1 MVGNARGGAS
11 GKAHRAQSGPVVF
24 SAALVIAALLA
35 LASQGCQPGSPIEA
49 VGRSSQPGEGPLATA
64 PSGRPYSE
72 KRDACANR
80 DPLRKAFWGELH
92 VHSELSFDAN
102 MWDVRGS
109 VDDVYRFAR
118 GEKIGLAPYDEAGNP
133 LRFAQLERPLDF
145 AALTD
150 HASYQGEV
158 ALCTR
163 KDSGRYDSEGCQIFR
178 GEVAGPNPEMGDFV
192 SRVGAITS
200 SLDPQQEMPA
210 RSAALC
216 GESSDLCLDAM
227 ADVWRQQQA
236 AASRYYDRSAECSFT
251 AFNAYEYTATPGLAK
266 VHHNVIFRNDAVPA
280 SPTAWVDY
288 PDVYDLWGRLKS
300 QCLEAGTGCDVLTLP
315 HNSNLS
321 NGRMFTVTGRDLP
334 IAVQRAR
341 AELRAEL
348 EPLVEIS
355 QVKGDSECR
364 NDMYGV
370 VAAPDEFCNFE
381 EWRPPTTPDCIEGT
395 GAGALAGQGCVSRL
409 DYVRNVLVEGFREQ
423 KRIGVNPYK
432 LGILAATDSHNA
444 TPGDV
449 EEYSYDGWRGVED
462 ATPALRLSTDS
473 SLVAAIFNVIA
484 SPGGLAG
491 IWAEENSRD
500 SLFDAME
507 RREVFGTSGPR
518 LTARFFGGWN
528 YPADLCDAP
537 GLVKSGYAGG
547 VPMGGDLPPRPE
559 AVSAPAFVVSAL
571 RDPGAPGHPGGLLQR
586 AQIIKGWLGDDGL
599 FYEKVYDV
607 AGGEN
612 EADVDLDTCEPRG
625 PGADSL
631 CSVWRDPDFDPQRNA
646 VYYLRV
652 IENPSCRWNQRQC
665 IALDEAA
672 RPEGCRNPV
681 VPQTIQERLWSSPIW
696 YAAED
701 QKETG

>member
-1 MVGNARGGAS
+1 MEVLERTA
-11 GKAHRAQSGPVVF
+11 
-24 SAALVIAALLA
+24 
-35 LASQGCQPGSPIEA
+35 
-49 VGRSSQPGEGPLATA
+49 QPGEGPMATA

-72 KRDACANR
+72 SRDACANR

-92 VHSELSFDAN
+92 VHSALSFDAN
-102 MWDVRGS
+102 LWDVRGS
-109 VDDVYRFAR
+109 ADDVYRFAR
-118 GEKIGLAPYDEAGNP
+118 GEKIGLAPYDAEGKP
-133 LRFAQLERPLDF
+133 QRFAQLERPLDF

-163 KDSGRYDSEGCQIFR
+163 KGSGRYDSDGCKIFR
-178 GEVAGPNPEMGDFV
+178 GEMPVANHEMGEFAG
-192 SRVGAITS
+192 RTAAITS

-210 RSAALC
+210 RSRALC
-216 GESSDLCLDAM
+216 GEGSDLCLDAM
-227 ADVWRQQQA
+227 ADVWREQQA

-266 VHHNVIFRNDAVPA
+266 VHHNVIFRNDAVPD

-288 PDVYDLWGRLKS
+288 PDVYDFWGRLKS

-334 IAVQRAR
+334 LDVQRAR

-355 QVKGDSECR
+355 QIKGDSECR

-370 VAAPDEFCNFE
+370 VAAPDEFCGFE
-381 EWRPPTTPDCIEGT
+381 EWRPPGTPDCVEGT
-395 GAGALAGQGCVSRL
+395 GAGALAGLGCVSRL
-409 DYVRNVLVEGFREQ
+409 DYVRHVLVEGFREEA
-423 KRIGVNPYK
+423 RIGVNPYK
-432 LGILAATDSHNA
+432 LGILAATDTHNA

-462 ATPALRLSTDS
+462 ATPAERLSADS
-473 SLVAAIFNVIA
+473 QLVAAVFNVIS

-491 IWAEENSRD
+491 VWAEENSRD
-500 SLFDAME
+500 ALFDAME

-518 LTARFFGGWN
+518 MTARFFGGWE
-528 YPADLCDAP
+528 YPGDLCDNP
-537 GLVKSGYAGG
+537 ELVQKGYAGG
-547 VPMGGDLPPRPE
+547 VPMGGDLPPRPG
-559 AVSAPAFVVSAL
+559 AATAPLFVVSAL
-571 RDPGAPGHPGGLLQR
+571 RDPGIPAHPGGLLQR
-586 AQIIKGWLGDDGL
+586 AQIIKGWLGDDGQ

-607 AGGEN
+607 AGGAN
-612 EADVDLDTCEPRG
+612 GAGVDLDTCEPQG

-631 CSVWRDPDFDPQRNA
+631 CSVWRDPDFDPQRSA

-665 IALDEAA
+665 IALDPSA
-672 RPEGCRNPV
+672 RPDGCRNPV
-681 VPQTIQERLWSSPIW
+681 VPRTIQERLWSSPIW
-696 YAAED
+696 YGGEEQEEA
-701 QKETG
+701 K